1 MCTGIKDPY
10 GRTIDYLRISVTDRC
25 NLRCRYCM
33 PRGADLV
40 SHHQILRYEEIL
52 MICRE
57 ALSLG
62 ICNFKITGGEPL
74 VRKGVLSFIEAL
86 RNLDGVETVTLTT
99 NGVLLEPCL
108 ETLKRI
114 GVDAINI
121 SLDTADP
128 KEYRQITG
136 SDLWDR
142 VHSSIVK
149 AVDTGIP
156 VKLNCVLLEGGEDR
170 ILPLSCYA
178 RDYPVDVRFIELM
191 PLGLGRDLG
200 GLSPD
205 TARRRLLTV
214 YPDLHPV
221 EETRGNGPAHYEA
234 STFLKGRIGW
244 IDALS
249 HKFCHSC
256 NRIRLTSAGILKPC
270 LCYDA
275 SYDLLRELRSG
286 KPVPEIQET
295 VKKII
300 RQAILDKPME
310 HCFEDRGGMT
320 EHRTM
325 SEIGG

>member
-1 MCTGIKDPY
+1 MCTEMKDPY

-25 NLRCRYCM
+25 NLRCSYCM
-33 PRGADLV
+33 PQGVNLT
-40 SHHQILRYEEIL
+40 SHDQILRYEEIL
-52 MICRE
+52 MICQE

-74 VRKGVLSFIEAL
+74 VRKGILSFIEEL
-86 RNLDGVETVTLTT
+86 RKLKGVQTVTLTT
-99 NGVLLEPCL
+99 NGVLLEPYI
-108 ETLKRI
+108 EALKQI
-114 GVDAINI
+114 GIDAINI

-128 KEYRQITG
+128 IEYRQITG
-136 SDLWDR
+136 FDLWSR
-142 VHSSIVK
+142 VHASILKSVES
-149 AVDTGIP
+149 GIP
-156 VKLNCVLLEGGEDR
+156 TKLNCVLLEGGQDR

-205 TARRRLLTV
+205 AARRQLLTA

-221 EETRGNGPAHYEA
+221 DEKRGNGPAHYEA

-244 IDALS
+244 VDALS
-249 HKFCHSC
+249 HKFCQTC
-256 NRIRLTSAGILKPC
+256 NRIRLTSTGILKPC
-270 LCYDA
+270 LCYEA

-286 KPVPEIQET
+286 DSVSQICERIHSL
-295 VKKII
+295 V
-300 RQAILDKPME
+300 RQAILEKPME
-310 HCFEDRGGMT
+310 HCFEKTGRIT
-320 EHRTM
+320 EHRNM

>member
-1 MCTGIKDPY
+1 MRAEIKDPY

-33 PRGADLV
+33 PQGVEMVGHD
-40 SHHQILRYEEIL
+40 QILRYEEIL
-52 MICRE
+52 TICRA

-74 VRKGVLSFIEAL
+74 VRKGLLSFIEAL

-99 NGVLLEPCL
+99 NGVLLESCL
-108 ETLKRI
+108 EPLKRI
-114 GVDAINI
+114 GIDAINI

-128 KEYRQITG
+128 EDYRQITG
-136 SDLWDR
+136 FDLWDR
-142 VHSSIVK
+142 VHASILK

-170 ILPLSCYA
+170 VLPLSRYA

-205 TARRRLLTV
+205 VARQRLLAA

-234 STFLKGRIGW
+234 SAFLRGRIGW

-249 HKFCHSC
+249 HKFCASC
-256 NRIRLTSAGILKPC
+256 NRIRLTSTGILKPC

-275 SYDLLRELRSG
+275 SCDLLRELRSE
-286 KPVPEIQET
+286 KPVPEIQESIRET
-295 VKKII
+295 L
-300 RQAILDKPME
+300 RQAILSKPAS
-310 HCFEDRGGMT
+310 HCFEDQERMT
-320 EHRTM
+320 EHRIM